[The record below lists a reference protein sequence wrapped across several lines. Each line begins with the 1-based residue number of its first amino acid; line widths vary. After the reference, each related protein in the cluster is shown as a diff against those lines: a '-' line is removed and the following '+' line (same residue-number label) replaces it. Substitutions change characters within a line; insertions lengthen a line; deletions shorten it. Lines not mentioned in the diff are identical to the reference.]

1 MIFKIFF
8 FTKNKQSINKKMF
21 EISFFISFLK
31 YKNETSLRK
40 KDFHLLENEINKN
53 NKSKIELAQWA
64 RNFFFIFS
72 CLNE

>member
-8 FTKNKQSINKKMF
+8 FTKKKQSINKKII

-40 KDFHLLENEINKN
+40 KDFQLLENEINKN

-64 RNFFFIFS
+64 RNFFLYF
-72 CLNE
+72 LV

>member
-1 MIFKIFF
+1 VIFKIFF
-8 FTKNKQSINKKMF
+8 FTKKKQSINKKII

-53 NKSKIELAQWA
+53 NKSKIELAQCA
-64 RNFFFIFS
+64 
-72 CLNE
+72 